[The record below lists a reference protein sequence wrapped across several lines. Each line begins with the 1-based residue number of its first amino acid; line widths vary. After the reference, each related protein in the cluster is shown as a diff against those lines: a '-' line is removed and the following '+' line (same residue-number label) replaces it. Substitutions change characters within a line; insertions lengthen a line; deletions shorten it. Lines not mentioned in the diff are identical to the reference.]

1 MVRNVHYADWKQ
13 PRLVVTGPLQPNG
26 AFNEGTETMV
36 ASTRKSAAVA
46 IAAIGLSVGLA
57 GAAKAVVLPV
67 TNLTFNQF
75 SGTFNGTKNLFSDA
89 KPTGWSIGSGSNNNL
104 IGVGSQGNETVA
116 SGGLYA
122 VYNGTGFS
130 NTVPAGTNF
139 FQADG
144 NPHYESTIIQ
154 TISGLTA
161 NTTYTLQFQQA
172 AGQQTTFSGSTTEQW
187 LVFLGQGGIGTSCP
201 GNQNQNCTVVKDLTK
216 NVEADSP
223 IMNTGSMSN
232 VDWNNVNLSFT
243 PTAAMLTGGTATL
256 TFLAWGNGGG
266 QSNNPPTVFLEGV
279 NTPVLTP
286 EPATMTLLGVGV
298 LGVAGIVRRRRGKP
312 NVTG

>member
-75 SGTFNGTKNLFSDA
+75 TNNFNGTKNLFGRQA
-89 KPTGWSIGSGSNNNL
+89 NRVVYWFGCNNNL
-104 IGVGSQGNETVA
+104 IYVGNQGKETVA
-116 SGGLYA
+116 SGGFMRSIMA
-122 VYNGTGFS
+122 PGFS

-144 NPHYESTIIQ
+144 NPTFESTIFQ

-161 NTTYTLQFQQA
+161 GTDIQPA
-172 AGQQTTFSGSTTEQW
+172 VPAGGRSANHLYRRHHGTVESVPWPGRDRYKLPGDQTMH
-187 LVFLGQGGIGTSCP
+187 
-201 GNQNQNCTVVKDLTK
+201 CTVVKDLT
-216 NVEADSP
+216 
-223 IMNTGSMSN
+223 
-232 VDWNNVNLSFT
+232 
-243 PTAAMLTGGTATL
+243 
-256 TFLAWGNGGG
+256 
-266 QSNNPPTVFLEGV
+266 Q
-279 NTPVLTP
+279 
-286 EPATMTLLGVGV
+286 
-298 LGVAGIVRRRRGKP
+298 
-312 NVTG
+312 